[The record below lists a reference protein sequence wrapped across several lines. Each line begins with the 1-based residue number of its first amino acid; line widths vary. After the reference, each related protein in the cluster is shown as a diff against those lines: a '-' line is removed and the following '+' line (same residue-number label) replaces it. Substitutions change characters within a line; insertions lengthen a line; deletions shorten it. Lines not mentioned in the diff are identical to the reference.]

1 MPQPGEDLRGYVI
14 ERTLGRGG
22 SATVYLAR
30 RPQDSRPVALKVLDP
45 RHRDSE
51 ARHRLERAFV
61 LTGQLDHPHIVTEYE
76 LGPHWIAMQYVD
88 GGNIATL
95 TATADRL
102 IALAQIADALDHA
115 HRMGIV
121 HCDVKPANILV
132 HQDFSAG
139 GAVLIDF
146 AVAHVPA
153 EDMAARLARAGGVR
167 LSLDP
172 ARRLTRR
179 PPAAPPTV
187 QASLPYAAP
196 EMLLGRMPSASTD
209 QYSLACTAVELL
221 TGAPPFTA
229 STAAGLIDA
238 HLEQPPPRFSQRMA
252 GLPRGI
258 DAVLTTALMKEPDAR
273 HESCAEFVDLLQ
285 RVLN

>member
-1 MPQPGEDLRGYVI
+1 MPQPGEDLRGYVL

-30 RPQDSRPVALKVLDP
+30 RPQDSRPVALKVLDSE
-45 RHRDSE
+45 HRDPQ
-51 ARHRLERAFV
+51 ALHRLERAFV

-88 GGNIATL
+88 GGNV
-95 TATADRL
+95 TALSAPADRL
-102 IALAQIADALDHA
+102 AALAQIADALDHA
-115 HRMGIV
+115 HRLGIV

-146 AVAHVPA
+146 AVAHVLA
-153 EDMAARLARAGGVR
+153 EDMAARLAHGGGRR

-172 ARRLTRR
+172 ARRITGR
-179 PPAAPPTV
+179 PPAAPTSV

-196 EMLLGRMPSASTD
+196 ELLLGQMPSASTD

-229 STAAGLIDA
+229 TTAAGLIDA
-238 HLEQPPPRFSQRMA
+238 HLEQPPPRLSRRIS
-252 GLPRGI
+252 GLPRGF
-258 DAVLTTALMKEPDAR
+258 DSVLATALMKEPDAR

-285 RVLN
+285 RVLA